1 MSELLITTATGAEIV
16 LTEAE
21 IATFRGHVRGP
32 VLRPGEAG
40 YEATRQVW
48 NGLIDKRPAL
58 IARCTGVADVVQGVQ
73 LACTHGLLVSVR
85 GGGHNV
91 PGNAV
96 CDGGLML
103 DLSLMKG
110 IRVDPARQTVRADGG
125 MTWREFD
132 AETQIFGLATTG
144 GAVSDTGIA
153 GLTLGG
159 GLGWLAGA
167 HGLACDN
174 LVAVDLVTAE
184 GQLLTVRADD
194 HPELFWGVR
203 GGGGNFG
210 VVTSFEYQLHP
221 VGPVLAGRVLYPFS
235 QAAEVLKLYRD
246 LSATIPDELNTIG
259 GLTTAP
265 DGTRVVAM
273 LVCYHGPLA
282 AGERVLR
289 PLRTCGPPL
298 VDEIR
303 PRPYREVQT
312 LLDAASPRG
321 RRYYVKAA
329 FVEAISDGAIDT
341 LVAHFAAVP
350 SPFSLIAFQQLGNAA
365 RRVPPEA
372 TAFYHRGAMYEW
384 FVQAAWPDPTDD
396 DGNIR
401 WARAVAGAMRPFT
414 TRRGYVNHLGPE
426 AVERM
431 GPIRAA
437 YGPNYDRLVALKNR
451 YDPTNLFRLNP
462 NIKPTL
468 CPTAVGVRCRP
479 APSRARW

>member
-1 MSELLITTATGAEIV
+1 MEDLLVSTATGAGAT

-21 IATFRGHVRGP
+21 VAAFQANVRGP
-32 VLRPGEAG
+32 LLRPGEAH
-40 YEATRQVW
+40 YEEARRVW
-48 NGLIDKRPAL
+48 NGLIDRRPAL
-58 IARCTGVADVVQGVQ
+58 IAQCAGVADVIQCVQF
-73 LACTHGLLVSVR
+73 ARTHGLLVSVR

-96 CDGGLML
+96 CEGGLMI
-103 DLSLMKG
+103 DLARMKG
-110 IRVDPARQTVRADGG
+110 VRVDPTRRTVRAEGG
-125 MTWREFD
+125 VTWREFD
-132 AETQIFGLATTG
+132 HETQAFGLGTTG

-159 GLGWLAGA
+159 GLGWLAGSY
-167 HGLACDN
+167 GLACDN
-174 LVAVDLVTAE
+174 LLAVDLVTAD
-184 GQLLTVRADD
+184 GRLLTASAEE
-194 HPELFWGVR
+194 HPDLFWAVR

-210 VVTSFEYQLHP
+210 VVTSFEYRLHP
-221 VGPVLAGRVLYPFS
+221 VGPVLAGRVLFPFS
-235 QAAEVLKLYRD
+235 RAAEVLKWYRD
-246 LSATIPDELNTIG
+246 FSATIPDALNTIG

-265 DGTRVVAM
+265 DGTKVVAM

-289 PLRTCGPPL
+289 PLRTFGPPL

-341 LVAHFAAVP
+341 LVSHFAAVP
-350 SPFSLIAFQQLGNAA
+350 SPFSLLAFQQLGNAA

-384 FVQAAWPDPTDD
+384 FVQAAWSDPADD

-401 WARAVAGAMRPFT
+401 WARAVAGAMLQFT
-414 TRRGYVNHLGPE
+414 TGRGYVNHLGPE
-426 AVERM
+426 AVE
-431 GPIRAA
+431 GLEPIRAA

-462 NIKPTL
+462 NIKPT
-468 CPTAVGVRCRP
+468 V
-479 APSRARW
+479 

>member
-1 MSELLITTATGAEIV
+1 MSELRVTTATGADIV
-16 LTEAE
+16 LPEVE
-21 IATFRGHVRGP
+21 VATFKGKVRGP
-32 VLRPGEAG
+32 VLRPGEAS
-40 YEATRQVW
+40 YEETRKVW

-58 IARCTGVADVVQGVQ
+58 IARCTGVADVLQCVQW
-73 LACTHGLLVSVR
+73 ARTHGLLVSVR

-96 CDGGLML
+96 CDGGFML

-110 IRVDPARQTVRADGG
+110 IRVDPARRTVRAEGG
-125 MTWREFD
+125 VTWREFD
-132 AETQIFGLATTG
+132 SETQAFGLATTG

-167 HGLACDN
+167 YGLACDN
-174 LVAVDLVTAE
+174 LVSLDLVTAE
-184 GQLLTVRADD
+184 GQLLTVSTSD
-194 HPELFWGVR
+194 HPDLFWGVR

-210 VVTSFEYQLHP
+210 VVTSFEYHLHA
-221 VGPVLAGRVLYPFS
+221 VGPVLAGRVLYPV
-235 QAAEVLKLYRD
+235 ARATEVLKLYRD
-246 LSATIPDELNTIG
+246 FSATLPDALNTIG

-265 DGTRVVAM
+265 DGTKVVAL

-289 PLRTCGPPL
+289 PLRTFGPPL

-329 FVEAISDGAIDT
+329 FVEAISDAAIDT

-365 RRVPPEA
+365 RRVAPEA
-372 TAFYHRGAMYEW
+372 TAFHHRGAMYEW
-384 FVQAAWPDPTDD
+384 FVQAAWPEPADD
-396 DGNIR
+396 ERNIH
-401 WARAVAGAMRPFT
+401 WARAVAGTMLPFT
-414 TRRGYVNHLGPE
+414 TGRGYVNHLGPE
-426 AVERM
+426 AVE
-431 GPIRAA
+431 GPEPIRAA
-437 YGPNYDRLVALKNR
+437 YGSNYDRLVALKNR

-462 NIKPTL
+462 NIKPTM
-468 CPTAVGVRCRP
+468 
-479 APSRARW
+479 